1 MDFNNS
7 PLLTIIKE
15 EQDIT
20 IVKTEFDSN
29 LDLYNV
35 EKMDLEE
42 DVNRADPFLGFNN
55 NYQASM
61 LKDHT
66 KDINNQMYA
75 VTALIVVINL
85 QPNLWVQTLYSANLM
100 EAGQKCIAN

>member
-66 KDINNQMYA
+66 KDINNQIYCPNCGHQFATKFVGSDFVFSKPDGSWTEMYCKL
-75 VTALIVVINL
+75 T
-85 QPNLWVQTLYSANLM
+85 M
-100 EAGQKCIAN
+100 